1 MNFDEQEVSSGRAR
15 VNRLRWWW
23 LRRMGWPGWV
33 ALLMIVL
40 SGVLAWAVRP
50 AIAKAHSELLQAHVA
65 RLDKMS
71 RERAALPAASQ
82 RDPRDQLRDSLPSV
96 SRRGESL
103 AVLLEILGRGE
114 VATDRAE
121 YVAED
126 QEPGLVRLR
135 IAMPVQG
142 AYRPN
147 RKLIANILNAM
158 PNAALDRVELERPN
172 SATNNLNGQLNLSL
186 FFRREAP

>member
-23 LRRMGWPGWV
+23 LRRMAWPGWV

-40 SGVLAWAVRP
+40 AGVLAWAVRP
-50 AIAKAHSELLQAHVA
+50 AVAKAHSELLQAHVA
-65 RLDKMS
+65 KLDRVS
-71 RERAALPAASQ
+71 RERAALPATSQ
-82 RDPRDQLRDSLPSV
+82 RDPRDQMRDSLPSV

-103 AVLLEILGRGE
+103 AALLEILDKGE

-142 AYRPN
+142 AYGPT
-147 RKLIANILNAM
+147 RKLIADILNAM

-172 SATNNLNGQLNLSL
+172 SATNTLNGQLNLSL